1 MKTKAPDFQQTYRWL
16 IVILAGFLLA
26 GCGAQIETQHS
37 SQPPTAAVV
46 NQPTE
51 TQAFTQTLTLTPAF
65 TPTMTPTAVP
75 STPVTATVWESD
87 PSIVILTYHQFAE
100 NIAKQSTGLK
110 VRFEDFEYQL
120 NQIYDAGFSLV
131 PLEDWLAGRMVVPE
145 GRRPLILSLD
155 DLYFNNQIR
164 LDENGSPRPDTGL
177 GILWDFYQKH
187 PDFGYSAA
195 LFVNLGNKLYANP
208 DDPGWEMELA
218 ETIAWGMDHDLM
230 PYNHFY
236 THPRLDW
243 STGSAILWEAEQND
257 VYLRQLLRMANRED
271 LIPRLGNILALTYG
285 VWPKRGDI
293 GPMLSYV
300 NPEGEPVQAVME
312 IDRISLEMYLL
323 PPYAPDFNRYHLPR
337 HVASPSAVDFLVAN
351 AEKFPRAQS
360 CDLGEVPD
368 SILTEAESLA
378 EYVGAESALRDCS
391 DGVYVVES
399 PLSPEVYLFRV
410 GSGQAEILELI
421 TETGKS

>member
-1 MKTKAPDFQQTYRWL
+1 MRSNLKVKSHKSLWLGLLLLGLILSACSLRPAATSLDNKAPEEMPL
-16 IVILAGFLLA
+16 PA
-26 GCGAQIETQHS
+26 TQVLT
-37 SQPPTAAVV
+37 PTALPTFTPTV
-46 NQPTE
+46 QP
-51 TQAFTQTLTLTPAF
+51 TLTP
-65 TPTMTPTAVP
+65 TMVP
-75 STPVTATVWESD
+75 STPVTATVWERD
-87 PSIVILTYHQFAE
+87 PYIVILTYHQFAA

-131 PLEDWLAGRMVVPE
+131 PLEDWLAGKMVVPE

-164 LDENGSPRPDTGL
+164 LDEEGNPLSDTGL
-177 GILWDFYQKH
+177 GILWDFYQEH
-187 PDFGYSAA
+187 PEFGYSAA

-218 ETIAWGMDHDLM
+218 RTIAWGMDHDLM

-243 STGSAILWEAEQND
+243 SSGSSILWEAEQND
-257 VYLRQLLRMANRED
+257 LYLRQLLLMAERED

-285 VWPKRGDI
+285 LWPQPGDI
-293 GPMLSYV
+293 ETMLSYV

-312 IDRISLEMYLL
+312 IDRISLEMYLF
-323 PPYAPDFNRYHLPR
+323 PPYAPGFNRFHVPR

-351 AEKFPRAQS
+351 AEKFPRAQV
-360 CDLGEVPD
+360 CDLGNIPN
-368 SILTEAESLA
+368 SILSQPEALA
-378 EYVGAESALRDCS
+378 DYIGTQSALRGCS
-391 DGVYVVES
+391 DGVYVVNED
-399 PLSPEVYLFRV
+399 LFRV
-410 GSGQAEILELI
+410 QGGTAELLDIN
-421 TETGKS
+421 S

>member
-1 MKTKAPDFQQTYRWL
+1 MMRSKLKNPD
-16 IVILAGFLLA
+16 ILGRGQIFFLLVFVFVLLLSA
-26 GCGAQIETQHS
+26 CSQSDGSTPVASQTTQSQTSEATETLI
-37 SQPPTAAVV
+37 PTAV
-46 NQPTE
+46 PT
-51 TQAFTQTLTLTPAF
+51 F
-65 TPTMTPTAVP
+65 TPTVEPTSTPTQVP

-87 PSIVILTYHQFAE
+87 PYIVILTYHQFAA

-110 VRFEDFEYQL
+110 VRFEDFEHQL

-131 PLEDWLAGRMVVPE
+131 PLEEWLAGQMVVPE

-164 LDENGSPRPDTGL
+164 LDENGIPRSDTGL
-177 GILWDFYQKH
+177 GILWDFYQDH

-218 ETIAWGMDHDLM
+218 NTIAWGMDHDLM

-243 STGSAILWEAEQND
+243 SSGSSILWEAEQND
-257 VYLRQLLRMANRED
+257 LYLRQLLRMAGRED

-285 VWPKRGDI
+285 VWPQRGDI
-293 GPMLSYV
+293 ETMLGYI
-300 NPEGEPVQAVME
+300 NPEGAPVQAVME
-312 IDRISLEMYLL
+312 IDRISLEMYLF
-323 PPYAPDFNRYHLPR
+323 PPYAPGFNRYHVPR

-351 AEKFPRAQS
+351 AEKFPRAQV
-360 CDLGEVPD
+360 CDLGNVPD
-368 SILTEAESLA
+368 SILAQPESLA
-378 EYVGAESALRDCS
+378 QYVGSEASLRGCPE
-391 DGVYVVES
+391 GVYVVQE
-399 PLSPEVYLFRV
+399 YLFRV
-410 GSGQAEILELI
+410 QGGTAEILEI
-421 TETGKS
+421 NS

>member
-1 MKTKAPDFQQTYRWL
+1 MKSKPKTPGFPGVLPFLFLFAL
-16 IVILAGFLLA
+16 ILSACSLNSQAISVGTETAAALQSVIT
-26 GCGAQIETQHS
+26 ETS
-37 SQPPTAAVV
+37 PPTAV
-46 NQPTE
+46 PT
-51 TQAFTQTLTLTPAF
+51 FTPTIE
-65 TPTMTPTAVP
+65 PTMTPTMVP
-75 STPVTATVWESD
+75 STPVTATVWERD
-87 PSIVILTYHQFAE
+87 PYLVILTYHQFAA
-100 NIAKQSTGLK
+100 NIAKHSTGLK
-110 VRFEDFEYQL
+110 VRFEDFEHQL

-131 PLEDWLAGRMVVPE
+131 PLEDWLAGKMVVPE

-164 LDENGSPRPDTGL
+164 LDENGNPRPDTGL
-177 GILWDFYQKH
+177 GILWDFYQEH

-218 ETIAWGMDHDLM
+218 KTIAWGMDHDLM

-243 STGSAILWEAEQND
+243 SSGSAILWEAEQND
-257 VYLRQLLRMANRED
+257 LYLRELLRMAGRDD

-293 GPMLSYV
+293 ETMLSYT

-312 IDRISLEMYLL
+312 IDLISLEMYLF
-323 PPYAPDFNRYHLPR
+323 PPYAPAFNRYHLPR

-351 AEKFPRAQS
+351 AEKFPRAQV
-360 CDLGEVPD
+360 CDLGNVPD
-368 SILTEAESLA
+368 AILAQQEDLAAYIGEESSSI
-378 EYVGAESALRDCS
+378 GCP
-391 DGVYVVES
+391 DGVYVVEN
-399 PLSPEVYLFRV
+399 PLSLEVTLFRV
-410 GSGQAEILELI
+410 EDGTVEILEI
-421 TETGKS
+421 NS